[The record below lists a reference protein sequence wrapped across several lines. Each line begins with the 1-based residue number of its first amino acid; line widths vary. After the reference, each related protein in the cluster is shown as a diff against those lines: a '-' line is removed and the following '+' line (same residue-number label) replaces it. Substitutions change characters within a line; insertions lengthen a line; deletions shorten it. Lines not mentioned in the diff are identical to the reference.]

1 MAIDLGWVDIGLAAF
16 LLLSILIGL
25 ARGFVF
31 ELLSL
36 AGWFAAYFAGLW
48 LTPMFV
54 DYIHIGAP
62 GSTLNYGVTFASV
75 FFAALVV
82 WSLVAR
88 LLRALIRATPL
99 SAVDRLLG
107 AGFGCVRGLLV
118 LLVAATVVGISP
130 WSQSTAWQRS
140 QGAVWLNAL
149 LQELRPLF
157 SNETPPQ
164 NPTAWRHAR
173 QADT

>member
-1 MAIDLGWVDIGLAAF
+1 MTIDLGWVDIGLAAF
-16 LLLSILIGL
+16 LLLSIVVGL

-54 DYIHIGAP
+54 GYIHIGAL
-62 GSTLNYGVTFASV
+62 GSTLNYGVTFACV

-82 WSLVAR
+82 WSLGAR

-99 SAVDRLLG
+99 SAFDRLLG

-118 LLVAATVVGISP
+118 LLVVATVVGISP
-130 WSQSTAWQRS
+130 WGQSIAWQRS
-140 QGAVWLNAL
+140 QGVVWLNAV

-157 SNETPPQ
+157 IDETPSQ
-164 NPTAWRHAR
+164 TPTA
-173 QADT
+173 